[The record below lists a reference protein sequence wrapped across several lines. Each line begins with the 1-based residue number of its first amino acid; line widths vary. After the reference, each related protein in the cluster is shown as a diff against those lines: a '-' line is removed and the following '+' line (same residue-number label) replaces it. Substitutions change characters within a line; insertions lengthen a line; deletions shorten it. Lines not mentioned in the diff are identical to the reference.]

1 METAAFKETIK
12 PFFWSEHDAGASFC
26 LEVGSYR
33 ADLFATRAD
42 EGFEGSGYDWA
53 SLAAVF
59 LAEQPAAMQEAIR
72 FDPEGSMF
80 CAYSADKA
88 ALQHFALDFKAAC
101 DDEARAQALFAQ
113 AELD

>member
-1 METAAFKETIK
+1 METAAFKEVIK
-12 PFFWSEHDAGASFC
+12 PFFWAEHDAGASFC
-26 LEVGSYR
+26 LEVGNYR
-33 ADLFATRAD
+33 VDLFATRAH

-53 SLAAVF
+53 VLAAVF
-59 LAEQPAAMQEAIR
+59 LAEQPAAMQQAIR

-88 ALQHFALDFKAAC
+88 ARQRFALDFKAAC
-101 DDEARAQALFAQ
+101 DGEARVRALLAR

>member
-1 METAAFKETIK
+1 METAFKETIK
-12 PFFWSEHDAGASFC
+12 PFFWAEHDASASFC

-53 SLAAVF
+53 ALAAVF
-59 LAEQPAAMQEAIR
+59 LAEQPATQQQAIR

-88 ALQHFALDFKAAC
+88 ALQRFALDFKAAC
-101 DDEARAQALFAQ
+101 DDEARVQALFAR